1 MTKSKKVNKTD
12 NTHKQSNAA
21 KIRTLLA
28 EGKSVDQI
36 VKKLKLARPYVY
48 QVKWHWQKDAKQTD
62 IPTLIEQRR
71 KKASKE
77 VEEYNEEQAS
87 MKAAQEAVNKLLR
100 WSVPAEMA
108 ADEDKAA
115 QQIGWHVAKDTQKD
129 SKDMVNSP
137 DHYTAGG
144 IETIDFIEAK
154 GLGYNL
160 GNAVKYISR
169 SPYKGKFLEDLKKA
183 VWYLQREIAIEE
195 KNEETLD
202 SLFGSRS

>member
-28 EGKSVDQI
+28 EGKSVDEI

-48 QVKWHWQKDAKQTD
+48 QVKWHWQKDAQMPELKKQGVKYGK
-62 IPTLIEQRR
+62 PTEATEEKDSIE
-71 KKASKE
+71 
-77 VEEYNEEQAS
+77 
-87 MKAAQEAVNKLLR
+87 AAREAVNKLLR

-108 ADEDKAA
+108 ADEDKSA

-169 SPYKGKFLEDLKKA
+169 APYKGKFLEDLKKA

>member
-48 QVKWHWQKDAKQTD
+48 QVKWHWQKDAQM
-62 IPTLIEQRR
+62 PEL
-71 KKASKE
+71 KKKDSI
-77 VEEYNEEQAS
+77 V
-87 MKAAQEAVNKLLR
+87 AAREAVNKLLR